1 MDQKWIP
8 NDLARW
14 LRRRRKIRSV
24 RAGGPAA
31 SYGDPDF
38 YDPDGDYIPDDLP
51 RMGCL
56 IIIILLAILIFGSCW
71 AFFGD
76 GDAEI
81 IGSPLPPV
89 SSSPSSAS
97 SSSSSS
103 AGSDSSAG
111 TPAPPV
117 TQRPLIGDAALDE
130 LLDAIGL
137 GGLDQE
143 AQSEIKDG
151 LQDLIDSLRGVIPP
165 YQGRDVDIVRALA
178 FLVEVDEPFQVNA
191 FGNTVYPCSDANPL
205 VVCANEVLEMEA
217 GELLVIAVQMDD
229 DVPTASTER
238 SYVYSIVFDSD
249 GDAANDWVF
258 NLPFDWD
265 YFQGADLWFQAT
277 YNTGGLWFVDVT
289 QLTADG
295 SFPASSTASAV
306 RVVVDGPWMV
316 WFFPTSEFAVYPAP
330 FRVTA
335 FAHDGFFSESSRGGD
350 VMGADPTEPLT
361 VPPTSP
367 AFISIAE

>member
-1 MDQKWIP
+1 MDRKWIP

-14 LRRRRKIRSV
+14 LRRRRKIRSA
-24 RAGGPAA
+24 RAGGPGA

-38 YDPDGDYIPDDLP
+38 YDGNDGEIPDEFP
-51 RMGCL
+51 AMGCL
-56 IIIILLAILIFGSCW
+56 TIIILLAILIFGSCW
-71 AFFGD
+71 VFFGD

-81 IGSPLPPV
+81 IGSPVTPV
-89 SSSPSSAS
+89 TSSSSS

-103 AGSDSSAG
+103 AGTEATTG
-111 TPAPPV
+111 TEAPPV
-117 TQRPLIGDAALDE
+117 TQRPLIGDAVLDE

-178 FLVEVDEPFQVNA
+178 FLAGVDEPFQVNA
-191 FGNTVYPCSDANPL
+191 FGNTVYPCGDTDPL
-205 VVCANEVLEMEA
+205 VVCATEVLEMEA
-217 GELLVIAVQMDD
+217 GELLVIAVQLDD

-238 SYVYSIVFDSD
+238 SYIYSIVFDSD

-258 NLPFDWD
+258 NLPFEWD
-265 YFQGADLWFQAT
+265 YFQGADLWFQAIYDHT
-277 YNTGGLWFVDVT
+277 SVSWVVDVT

-295 SFPASSTASAV
+295 SAASTASAV

-316 WFFPTSEFAVYPAP
+316 WFIPTSEFAVYPAP

-335 FAHDGFFSESSRGGD
+335 FAHDGFFSESTRGGD

-361 VPPTSP
+361 VPPTAP
-367 AFISIAE
+367 AFVSIAE